1 MTGIDVYGQ
10 ISHPMHVTDA
20 LMLLIRWCCWCA
32 NAADALLLMLLMRW
46 CCWWADT
53 ADELILLMVTD
64 VLMQLMW
71 WCCWCVV
78 AMMLLKSWC
87 CCCYDAADTD
97 WSGAGLALTW
107 HRIGSDLAS
116 DWYWIDIWLGVAWH
130 WIGSGLTPDWHPIDR
145 LDRHQSGTG
154 FDKYPLVR
162 PGCPDVPFPGMEY
175 KTDVDKTVG
184 HGKWPVSSF
193 GKLVSHWVI
202 WVNFEIV
209 SHLSL
214 VWNSHKKRT
223 KSPTPYLTPR
233 FALFVGSE
241 NEYMYIWVHTMWASS
256 PM

>member
-1 MTGIDVYGQ
+1 M
-10 ISHPMHVTDA
+10 
-20 LMLLIRWCCWCA
+20 MLLVQWCYWCSWCCWCCD
-32 NAADALLLMLLMRW
+32 AADALLMQW
-46 CCWWADT
+46 CCWWAYTADGTDADAADADT
-53 ADELILLMVTD
+53 ADGNWCADAADVMVLLMR
-64 VLMQLMW
+64 
-71 WCCWCVV
+71 
-78 AMMLLKSWC
+78 
-87 CCCYDAADTD
+87 CCYDAAEELMLLLL
-97 WSGAGLALTW
+97 WCCWYWLEW
-107 HRIGSDLAS
+107 CWIGT

-184 HGKWPVSSF
+184 HEKWPVSSF